1 MASHRL
7 QGPVGATASSALNL
21 ATSADGPSTIDEA
34 LARVRSFGADIAA
47 HPSEAEVQAEFDAVW
62 QELGSRPVE
71 ALATLPQV
79 SDPEQRALMQ
89 ALSTP
94 LEAAFLT
101 DPALYHLLLCRMV
114 RLTIRHGASAAA
126 ARACAF
132 FGVALGP
139 VFHRYPDG
147 RRFTDMA
154 AALERRHGF
163 NEYPARILYA
173 VGMVAFWNRSA
184 SSAIETMRRAARAA
198 DDSGDLV
205 FACYSRALVVAGL
218 LLRGDPLD
226 TLRHEAAQ
234 NVGFVRKER
243 CGDMEELVRD
253 QQRFI
258 AALQG
263 QTVALDSFTDA
274 SFDDAAFE
282 AGLGPQRLPS
292 MVCFHW
298 ILKLQLHFLA
308 GELPAARAAA
318 ERARPLLHTATAQIQ
333 LLDYHFFG
341 ALTLAALHDGADEA
355 GRTEARAAVGA
366 HLETLSEWAAARPA
380 SFTDKQRL
388 VEAELARMEGR
399 DGDAMRLYEAAIAA
413 SREHGLVHDEA
424 LAHELAAAF
433 YAARGFAAFA
443 DLYLREAHSA
453 YARWGAT
460 AKLRQLE
467 AAHPALR
474 AAVPAASGAQLDL
487 LALMKASQAISGRI
501 VLAEVVDTL
510 LRQMLESA
518 GAQHGALVLVRDE
531 GLVLAAEASVGNAA
545 EASVQFTPRGQPLQ
559 PDMLPMSVLNHVQR
573 SCERVLLGDVTG
585 GATRPHPFAADPY
598 FAARPTKSL
607 LCLPI
612 LRHAS
617 LVGMMLLEHRT
628 VPDAFTAERLQV
640 LDVLAAPA
648 AISLEN
654 ALLYD
659 ALREENAERKRAEEA
674 LRASE
679 VRNRGIFESNIIGV
693 FFTDLTGRITDANA
707 AFLDMLGYT
716 SADLQGA
723 GLTWQALTPPELLA
737 NDDLRRQEILLN
749 GVCAPYEKAYI
760 ARDGRHVPVLVCS
773 GLINHPIS
781 GAVAFVLD
789 LTERRQAE
797 AEREARSVAEQA
809 TRTKSEFLANMSHEI
824 RTPMNAILGMS
835 HLALQS
841 GLNAEQRNYV
851 QKVHQSAESLLGIIN
866 DILDFSKIEAGHLDM
881 ESIPFELG
889 EVLDNLATVVGMHA
903 EQKGLELV
911 FAVPLGLPC
920 KLIGDP
926 ARLGQVLL
934 NLGNNA
940 VKFTERG
947 EVVITVDLLEHV
959 GSAVRLGFEVRDS
972 GIGIPPGQQQRLFQP
987 FVQADTS
994 TSRRFGGTGLGLAIC
1009 RHLVRMMG
1017 GEISLD
1023 STPGLGSRFSFN
1035 ARFEICGD
1043 EPAEPAGPREHVHGR
1058 RVLVVDDNECAR
1070 LSLVK
1075 TAAAFG
1081 LRPTAVADG
1090 EAAIAIVVAADTA
1103 DQPFELLLLDWR
1115 MPQLDGIGCAQ
1126 RLACTS
1132 LRHPPP
1138 TVLMLTAFSRDEVAR
1153 RLVAEQVTVAA
1164 TLTKPV
1170 TPSALLD
1177 ACLAALV
1184 PTRSRPRVAR
1194 SDRREEAL
1202 LQHRAALAGA
1212 RVLLVE
1218 DNAINQELAC
1228 DLLRR
1233 VGVLTEI
1240 AADGREA
1247 LAMLERGHFD
1257 AVLMDCQMP
1266 VMDGY
1271 EATRA
1276 LRADAR
1282 WRELPVIAMTANAM
1296 VGDRERVLAAGMND
1310 HVAKP
1315 IKVDELF
1322 ATLVRWVRREPLPKP
1337 RTNDGAPA
1345 AGAGWPVLP
1354 GIDGAIPLAAG
1365 IDPAEP
1371 LYARLLDLFL
1381 QQQASFAERFSA
1393 ACAGADM
1400 VSARLIAH
1408 DLKSLAATLG
1418 AQRLRAAAD
1427 ALEQACSNGASPAVV
1442 DALLKLSTVEL
1453 DPLLAALRGWKASAA
1468 SAG

>member
-1 MASHRL
+1 MASDRL
-7 QGPVGATASSALNL
+7 QGEAGAAAGSALHI
-21 ATSADGPSTIDEA
+21 ATSADGPFAIDEA
-34 LARVRSFGADIAA
+34 LAGLRLLGADIAA
-47 HPSEAEVQAEFDAVW
+47 HPSAAEVQAEYDAVW
-62 QELGSRPVE
+62 QELGNRPIE
-71 ALATLPQV
+71 ALAALPLV

-89 ALSTP
+89 ALSNP
-94 LEAAFLT
+94 LEAALLT
-101 DPALYHLLLCRMV
+101 DPQLHHLLLCRMV
-114 RLTIRHGASAAA
+114 RLAIRHGASAAA
-126 ARACAF
+126 ARAFAL
-132 FGVALGP
+132 FGVVLGP

-154 AALERRHGF
+154 AALERRYGF
-163 NEYPARILYA
+163 NDHPARILYA
-173 VGMVAFWNRSA
+173 VGMVAFWSRSA
-184 SSAIETMRRAARAA
+184 SSAIEAMRGAARAA
-198 DDSGDLV
+198 DDTGDLV
-205 FACYSRALVVAGL
+205 CACYSRALVVAGR
-218 LLRGDPLD
+218 LLRGDALD
-226 TLRHEAAQ
+226 ALRHEAAQ
-234 NVGFVRKER
+234 NVDFVREAH
-243 CGDMEELVRD
+243 CGDMEELLRD

-263 QTVALDSFTDA
+263 RTVALDSFTDA

-282 AGLGPQRLPS
+282 TGLGPQSLPS

-308 GELPAARAAA
+308 GEFPAAQAAA

-341 ALTLAALHDGADEA
+341 ALTLAALHDGAEA
-355 GRTEARAAVGA
+355 AERTQASAAIGN
-366 HLETLSEWAAARPA
+366 HLETLREWAAARPPGFA
-380 SFTDKQRL
+380 DKQQL

-413 SREHGLVHDEA
+413 AREYGLVHDEA

-433 YAARGFAAFA
+433 YGARGFAAFA
-443 DLYLREAHSA
+443 DLYLREAHRA

-467 AAHPALR
+467 GAHPALR
-474 AAVPAASGAQLDL
+474 AVVPAASGAQLDL
-487 LALMKASQAISGRI
+487 LSIMKASQAISGRI

-518 GAQHGALVLVRDE
+518 DAQHGALVLVRDE
-531 GLVLAAEASVGNAA
+531 GLVLAAEASVGNAP
-545 EASVQFTPRGQPLQ
+545 EPSVQFKPRGQPLQ
-559 PDMLPMSVLNHVQR
+559 PDMLPMSVLNYVQR
-573 SCERVLLGDVTG
+573 SRERVLLGD
-585 GATRPHPFAADPY
+585 ATRPHPFADDPY
-598 FAARPTKSL
+598 FATQPTKSL
-607 LCLPI
+607 LCMPI
-612 LRHAS
+612 LRDES
-617 LVGMMLLEHRT
+617 LVGLMLLEHRT

-679 VRNRGIFESNIIGV
+679 VRNRGLFESNIIGV
-693 FFTDLTGRITDANA
+693 FFVDITGRIIDANA
-707 AFLDMLGYT
+707 AFLDMLGYKR
-716 SADLQGA
+716 ADLQGA

-737 NDDLRRQEILLN
+737 NDELRRQEILLN
-749 GVCAPYEKAYI
+749 GVCAQYEKAYI

-773 GLINHPIS
+773 GLIDHPIN

-797 AEREARSVAEQA
+797 AEREARSVAEHA

-911 FAVPLGLPC
+911 FAVPPGLPC

-934 NLGNNA
+934 NLANNA

-947 EVVITVDLLEHV
+947 EVVVAVELLEHE

-1023 STPGLGSRFSFN
+1023 STPGQGSRFSFN
-1035 ARFEICGD
+1035 ARFETSGD
-1043 EPAEPAGPREHVHGR
+1043 ETAEPAGLPDHLHGR

-1070 LSLVK
+1070 LSLVE

-1081 LRPTAVADG
+1081 LRPTAVANG
-1090 EAAIAIVVAADTA
+1090 AAAIAVVVAADTA

-1126 RLACTS
+1126 RLARTT

-1153 RLVAEQVTVAA
+1153 RLAAEQVTVAA

-1177 ACLAALV
+1177 ACLTALV
-1184 PTRSRPRVAR
+1184 PTRSRQRVAR
-1194 SDRREEAL
+1194 SDRREEAV
-1202 LQHRAALAGA
+1202 LQNRAVLSGA

-1240 AADGREA
+1240 AADGKEA

-1276 LRADAR
+1276 MRADAR

-1296 VGDRERVLAAGMND
+1296 VGDREKVLAAGMND

-1322 ATLVRWVRREPLPKP
+1322 ATLVRWVRREPMPAPKP
-1337 RTNDGAPA
+1337 EAGQGAPA
-1345 AGAGWPVLP
+1345 AGAPWPVLP
-1354 GIDGAIPLAAG
+1354 GIDGAIPMAAG

-1371 LYARLLDLFL
+1371 LYARLLGLFL
-1381 QQQASFAERFSA
+1381 QQQVGFAERFRA
-1393 ACAGADM
+1393 ACAVADM
-1400 VSARLIAH
+1400 ASAQLIAH

-1418 AQRLRAAAD
+1418 AERVRAAAD
-1427 ALEQACSNGASPAVV
+1427 ALEQACVNGASPAVV
-1442 DALLKLSTVEL
+1442 DTLLGESTVEL
-1453 DPLLAALRGWKASAA
+1453 DPVLDGLRGWKASAA
-1468 SAG
+1468 GAR

>member
-1 MASHRL
+1 M
-7 QGPVGATASSALNL
+7 
-21 ATSADGPSTIDEA
+21 
-34 LARVRSFGADIAA
+34 RV
-47 HPSEAEVQAEFDAVW
+47 
-62 QELGSRPVE
+62 
-71 ALATLPQV
+71 
-79 SDPEQRALMQ
+79 
-89 ALSTP
+89 
-94 LEAAFLT
+94 
-101 DPALYHLLLCRMV
+101 
-114 RLTIRHGASAAA
+114 
-126 ARACAF
+126 
-132 FGVALGP
+132 
-139 VFHRYPDG
+139 
-147 RRFTDMA
+147 
-154 AALERRHGF
+154 
-163 NEYPARILYA
+163 
-173 VGMVAFWNRSA
+173 
-184 SSAIETMRRAARAA
+184 AARAA
-198 DDSGDLV
+198 DDSGDIAC
-205 FACYSRALVVAGL
+205 ACYSRALVVAGR
-218 LLRGDPLD
+218 LLRGDALD

-234 NVGFVRKER
+234 NVDFVRKVHS
-243 CGDMEELVRD
+243 GDMEELVRD

-263 QTVALDSFTDA
+263 RTVALSSFTDA
-274 SFDDAAFE
+274 SFDEVAFE
-282 AGLGPQRLPS
+282 TGLGPRSLPS

-308 GELPAARAAA
+308 GEFPAAQAAA

-341 ALTLAALHDGADEA
+341 ALTLAALHDGAEA
-355 GRTEARAAVGA
+355 AERTRARAAIGS
-366 HLETLSEWAAARPA
+366 HLETLREWAAARPP
-380 SFTDKQRL
+380 SFADKQQL
-388 VEAELARMEGR
+388 VEAELARIEGR
-399 DGDAMRLYEAAIAA
+399 DGDAMRFYEAAIAA
-413 SREHGLVHDEA
+413 AREYRLVHDEA

-433 YAARGFAAFA
+433 YDARGFAAFA
-443 DLYLREAHSA
+443 DLYLREAHRA

-467 AAHPALR
+467 GAHPALR

-487 LALMKASQAISGRI
+487 LSIMKASQAISGRI

-518 GAQHGALVLVRDE
+518 DAQHGALVLVRDE
-531 GLVLAAEASVGNAA
+531 GLVLAAEASVGNAP
-545 EASVQFTPRGQPLQ
+545 EPSVQFKPRGQPLQ

-573 SCERVLLGDVTG
+573 NRERVLLGD
-585 GATRPHPFAADPY
+585 ATQPHPFADDPY
-598 FAARPTKSL
+598 FAAQPTKSL
-607 LCLPI
+607 LCMPI
-612 LRHAS
+612 LRDES
-617 LVGMMLLEHRT
+617 LLGLMLLEHRT
-628 VPDAFTAERLQV
+628 VPNAFAAERLQV

-679 VRNRGIFESNIIGV
+679 VRNRGLFESNIIGV
-693 FFTDLTGRITDANA
+693 FFVDITGRIIDANA
-707 AFLDMLGYT
+707 AFLDMLGYER
-716 SADLQGA
+716 ADLQGA

-737 NDDLRRQEILLN
+737 NDELRRQEILLN
-749 GVCAPYEKAYI
+749 GVCAQYEKAYI

-773 GLINHPIS
+773 GLIDHPIN

-851 QKVHQSAESLLGIIN
+851 QKVHDSAESLLGIIN

-934 NLGNNA
+934 NLANNA

-947 EVVITVDLLEHV
+947 EVVIAVELLEHE

-972 GIGIPPGQQQRLFQP
+972 GIGIPPAQQQRLFQP

-994 TSRRFGGTGLGLAIC
+994 TSRRFGGTGLGLAIS

-1023 STPGLGSRFSFN
+1023 STPGQGSRFSFN
-1035 ARFEICGD
+1035 ARFETCGD
-1043 EPAEPAGPREHVHGR
+1043 EPAEPAGLPEHMHGR

-1070 LSLVK
+1070 LSLVE

-1090 EAAIAIVVAADTA
+1090 AAAIAVVVAADTA
-1103 DQPFELLLLDWR
+1103 DEPFELLLLDWR
-1115 MPQLDGIGCAQ
+1115 MPELDGIGCAQ
-1126 RLACTS
+1126 RLARTT

-1153 RLVAEQVTVAA
+1153 RLAAEQVTVAA

-1177 ACLAALV
+1177 ACLTALV

-1202 LQHRAALAGA
+1202 LQNRAVLSGA

-1228 DLLRR
+1228 DLLCR

-1296 VGDRERVLAAGMND
+1296 VGDREKVLAAGMND

-1322 ATLVRWVRREPLPKP
+1322 ATLVRWVRREPMPVPKP
-1337 RTNDGAPA
+1337 KAGHGAQA

-1354 GIDGAIPLAAG
+1354 GIDGAIPMAAG

-1371 LYARLLDLFL
+1371 LYARLLGLFL
-1381 QQQASFAERFSA
+1381 QQQADFAERFSA

-1400 VSARLIAH
+1400 ASAQLIAH
-1408 DLKSLAATLG
+1408 DLKTLAATLG
-1418 AQRLRAAAD
+1418 AERVRAAAD

-1442 DALLKLSTVEL
+1442 ETLRRLCTVEL
-1453 DPLLAALRGWKASAA
+1453 DPVLAGLRGWKASVAA
-1468 SAG
+1468 AG

>member
-1 MASHRL
+1 VSSWAPDRGIDL
-7 QGPVGATASSALNL
+7 QGRVGATTSTALDL
-21 ATSADGPSTIDEA
+21 ATSADGPSAIDEA
-34 LARVRSFGADIAA
+34 LACLRLFGVDDIAT
-47 HPSEAEVQAEFDAVW
+47 HPSAAEVQAEYDAVW
-62 QELGSRPVE
+62 QELGSRPIE
-71 ALATLPQV
+71 ALAALPLV
-79 SDPEQRALMQ
+79 SDPERRALMH
-89 ALSTP
+89 ALSIP
-94 LEAAFLT
+94 LEAAFFT
-101 DPALYHLLLCRMV
+101 DPQLHHLLLCRMV
-114 RLTIRHGASAAA
+114 RLAIRHGASAAA
-126 ARACAF
+126 ARAFAF
-132 FGVALGP
+132 FGVVLGP
-139 VFHRYPDG
+139 VFHRYPEG
-147 RRFTDMA
+147 RRFTDTA
-154 AALERRHGF
+154 AALERRYGF
-163 NEYPARILYA
+163 NDHPARVLCAIGL
-173 VGMVAFWNRSA
+173 VAFWHRSA
-184 SSAIETMRRAARAA
+184 SSAIEAMRDAARAA

-218 LLRGDPLD
+218 LLRGDALD
-226 TLRHEAAQ
+226 TLRHEAAK
-234 NVGFVRKER
+234 NVDFVRNAR
-243 CGDMEELVRD
+243 AGGMAELVRD

-263 QTVALDSFTDA
+263 RTVALDSFTDA

-282 AGLGPQRLPS
+282 ADLGPQRLQPV
-292 MVCFHW
+292 VCFHW

-308 GELPAARAAA
+308 GELRAAQAAA
-318 ERARPLLHTATAQIQ
+318 ERARPLLHTAMAPTQ
-333 LLDYHFFG
+333 LLDYHFFD
-341 ALTLAALHDGADEA
+341 ALTLAALHDGADAAERA
-355 GRTEARAAVGA
+355 QARAAIGR
-366 HLETLSEWAAARPA
+366 HLETLREWAAARPPA
-380 SFTDKQRL
+380 FADKRQL
-388 VEAELARMEGR
+388 VEAELARIEGR

-413 SREHGLVHDEA
+413 TREYGLVQHEA

-433 YAARGFAAFA
+433 YGARGFAAFA
-443 DLYLREAHSA
+443 DLYLREAHRA
-453 YARWGAT
+453 YGRWGAT

-474 AAVPAASGAQLDL
+474 AAVPGASDAQLDL

-501 VLAEVVDTL
+501 DLSEVVDTL

-518 GAQHGALVLVRDE
+518 EAQHGALVLVRDE
-531 GLVLAAEASVGNAA
+531 GLVLAAEASVGNAP
-545 EASVQFTPRGQPLQ
+545 EPSVQFMPRGQPLR
-559 PDMLPMSVLNHVQR
+559 PDMLPVSVLNHVQR
-573 SCERVLLGDVTG
+573 SRERLLLGD
-585 GATRPHPFAADPY
+585 ATRPHPFADDPY

-617 LVGMMLLEHRT
+617 LVGLLLLEHRA
-628 VPDAFTAERLQV
+628 VPHAFTAERLRV
-640 LDVLAAPA
+640 LDALAAPA

-693 FFTDLTGRITDANA
+693 FFIDITGRITDANT
-707 AFLDMLGYT
+707 AFLEMLGYT

-737 NDDLRRQEILLN
+737 NDELRRQEILLN
-749 GVCAPYEKAYI
+749 GVCAQYEKAYI
-760 ARDGRHVPVLVCS
+760 ARDGRRVPVLVCS
-773 GLINHPIS
+773 GLINHPIN

-789 LTERRQAE
+789 LTARRQAE

-809 TRTKSEFLANMSHEI
+809 SRTKSEFLANMSHEI

-866 DILDFSKIEAGHLDM
+866 DILDLSKIEAGHLQM
-881 ESIPFELG
+881 ESIPFELA
-889 EVLDNLATVVGMHA
+889 EVLDKLATVVGMQA

-911 FAVPLGLPC
+911 FAVPRGLPF

-934 NLGNNA
+934 NLCNNA

-947 EVVITVDLLEHV
+947 EVVIAIELLEHV
-959 GSAVRLGFEVRDS
+959 GSTAHLGFEVRDS
-972 GIGIPPGQQQRLFQP
+972 GIGIPPDQQQRLFQP
-987 FVQADTS
+987 FVQADAS

-1023 STPGLGSRFSFN
+1023 STPGQGSRFRFN
-1035 ARFEICGD
+1035 ARFETCGD
-1043 EPAEPAGPREHVHGR
+1043 EPAEPAGVREHVHGR

-1081 LRPTAVADG
+1081 MLPTAVADG
-1090 EAAIAIVVAADTA
+1090 AAAIAAVVAADTA

-1126 RLACTS
+1126 RLARTA

-1153 RLVAEQVTVAA
+1153 RLAAEQVKVAG

-1177 ACLAALV
+1177 ACLSALG
-1184 PTRSRPRVAR
+1184 PTRSQPRVAR

-1202 LQHRAALAGA
+1202 QQHRAALAGA

-1218 DNAINQELAC
+1218 DNPINQELAC

-1233 VGVLTEI
+1233 VGVLTEV
-1240 AADGREA
+1240 AADGKEA

-1322 ATLVRWVRREPLPKP
+1322 ATLVRWVRR
-1337 RTNDGAPA
+1337 
-1345 AGAGWPVLP
+1345 
-1354 GIDGAIPLAAG
+1354 
-1365 IDPAEP
+1365 
-1371 LYARLLDLFL
+1371 
-1381 QQQASFAERFSA
+1381 
-1393 ACAGADM
+1393 
-1400 VSARLIAH
+1400 
-1408 DLKSLAATLG
+1408 
-1418 AQRLRAAAD
+1418 
-1427 ALEQACSNGASPAVV
+1427 
-1442 DALLKLSTVEL
+1442 
-1453 DPLLAALRGWKASAA
+1453 
-1468 SAG
+1468 

>member
-1 MASHRL
+1 MASYSL
-7 QGPVGATASSALNL
+7 QGGVGATASSALYL
-21 ATSADGPSTIDEA
+21 ATLADGPCAIDEA
-34 LARVRSFGADIAA
+34 LASLRLFGADIAA
-47 HPSEAEVQAEFDAVW
+47 HPSAAEVQAEYDAVW
-62 QELGSRPVE
+62 QELGSRPIE
-71 ALATLPQV
+71 ALATLPLV
-79 SDPEQRALMQ
+79 SDPEQRALMH
-89 ALSTP
+89 ALSIP
-94 LEAAFLT
+94 LEAAFFT
-101 DPALYHLLLCRMV
+101 DPQLYHLLLCRMV
-114 RLTIRHGASAAA
+114 RLAIRHGASAAA

-132 FGVALGP
+132 FGVVLGP

-154 AALERRHGF
+154 AALERRYGF
-163 NEYPARILYA
+163 NDHPARILYA

-184 SSAIETMRRAARAA
+184 SSAIEAMRVAARAA
-198 DDSGDLV
+198 EDSGDLV
-205 FACYSRALVVAGL
+205 FACYSRALVVAGM
-218 LLRGDPLD
+218 LLRGDALD
-226 TLRHEAAQ
+226 TLRPEAAR
-234 NVGFVRKER
+234 NVDFVRKAGS
-243 CGDMEELVRD
+243 GDMEELVRD

-263 QTVALDSFTDA
+263 DTVALDSFTDA
-274 SFDDAAFE
+274 SFDDAVFE

-298 ILKLQLHFLA
+298 ILKLRLHFLA
-308 GELPAARAAA
+308 GELPAAQAAA
-318 ERARPLLHTATAQIQ
+318 ERARQLLHAATAQIQ

-341 ALTLAALHDGADEA
+341 ALTLAGLHDGAEA
-355 GRTEARAAVGA
+355 AARTQVRAAVGT
-366 HLETLSEWAAARPA
+366 HLETLREWAATRPA
-380 SFTDKQRL
+380 GFVDKQQL

-413 SREHGLVHDEA
+413 ARKYGLVHDEA

-433 YAARGFAAFA
+433 YSARGFAAFA
-443 DLYLREAHSA
+443 DLYLREAHRA
-453 YARWGAT
+453 YALWGAT

-474 AAVPAASGAQLDL
+474 AAVPAVSDAQLDL
-487 LALMKASQAISGRI
+487 LSIMKASQAISGRI

-518 GAQHGALVLVRDE
+518 DAQHGALVLVRDE
-531 GLVLAAEASVGNAA
+531 GLVLAAEASVGNAS
-545 EASVQFTPRGQPLQ
+545 EPSVQFSPRGQPLQ
-559 PDMLPMSVLNHVQR
+559 PDMLPMSVLNYVQR
-573 SCERVLLGDVTG
+573 SHEQVLLGD
-585 GATRPHPFAADPY
+585 ATRPHPFAADPY
-598 FAARPTKSL
+598 FAAQPTKSL

-617 LVGMMLLEHRT
+617 LVGLMLLEHRT
-628 VPDAFTAERLQV
+628 VPNAFTAERLQV
-640 LDVLAAPA
+640 LGVLAAPA

-659 ALREENAERKRAEEA
+659 ALREENAERKRTEEA

-693 FFTDLTGRITDANA
+693 FFVDITGRITDANV
-707 AFLDMLGYT
+707 AFLAMLGYE

-749 GVCAPYEKAYI
+749 GICAPYEKAYI
-760 ARDGRHVPVLVCS
+760 ARDGRHVPVLVCA
-773 GLINHPIS
+773 GLINHPIN

-809 TRTKSEFLANMSHEI
+809 SRAKSDFLANMSHEI

-851 QKVHQSAESLLGIIN
+851 QKVYQSAESLLGIIN

-881 ESIPFELG
+881 ESIPFELD

-911 FAVPLGLPC
+911 FAVPPGLPC

-940 VKFTERG
+940 VKFTARG
-947 EVVITVDLLEHV
+947 EVVIAVDLLEHE

-972 GIGIPPGQQQRLFQP
+972 GIGIPPEQQQRLFQP
-987 FVQADTS
+987 FVQADAS

-1023 STPGLGSRFSFN
+1023 STPGQGSRFSFN
-1035 ARFEICGD
+1035 ARFETCGD
-1043 EPAEPAGPREHVHGR
+1043 DPAEPAGLREHLHGR

-1070 LSLVK
+1070 LSLVE

-1090 EAAIAIVVAADTA
+1090 AAAIAVIVAADTA

-1126 RLACTS
+1126 RLARTP

-1153 RLVAEQVTVAA
+1153 RLAAEQVTVAA

-1177 ACLAALV
+1177 ACLTALV

-1194 SDRREEAL
+1194 IDRREEAL

-1218 DNAINQELAC
+1218 DNAINQELAS

-1240 AADGREA
+1240 AADGTEA

-1296 VGDRERVLAAGMND
+1296 VGDREKVLAAGMND

-1322 ATLVRWVRREPLPKP
+1322 ATLVRWVRRAPMPKP
-1337 RTNDGAPA
+1337 KASQGAPA

-1371 LYARLLDLFL
+1371 LYARLLGIFL
-1381 QQQASFAERFSA
+1381 HQQVGFAERFSA
-1393 ACAGADM
+1393 ACAAADM
-1400 VSARLIAH
+1400 ASAQRMAH

-1418 AQRLRAAAD
+1418 AEGVRAAAD
-1427 ALEQACSNGASPAVV
+1427 ALEQACGNGASPGVV
-1442 DALLKLSTVEL
+1442 DTLLALSTVEL
-1453 DPLLAALRGWKASAA
+1453 DTVLAGLRRWEASVA